1 MRIIDLVVRKKLYVG
16 WSLKKT
22 IFNWTPLTSR
32 IADSKKINMIWWLGF
47 VIIMARK

>member
-1 MRIIDLVVRKKLYVG
+1 MKIYDLIVKKKLYVG

-22 IFNWTPLTSR
+22 IFSWKPLTAK